1 MTWDPWPLRHLVLR
15 TPRLVLR
22 PDDDAGLFELAE
34 EARLGVH
41 PPELMPF
48 VTAWTDDSP
57 ENRALST
64 VRWHWEKRAALRPE
78 SWSVQFLVRF
88 EGRVVGV
95 QCLGAGEFAVT
106 RQVET
111 GSWLGLRHQGQGIGT
126 EMRAAVLLFAFDHLG
141 ATRAR
146 SAAFVDNPASR
157 RVSEKLG
164 YRCDGI
170 DVYARRGERT
180 EDIRLLVEPG
190 TIRRPGWVLRVDGL
204 DACRSMLG
212 LTAEV
217 GSSSGA
223 D

>member
-1 MTWDPWPLRHLVLR
+1 MSADPWPLRHLVLR

-34 EARLGVH
+34 EARLGIH
-41 PPELMPF
+41 PPEYMPF
-48 VTAWTDDSP
+48 VTPWTDDSP

-64 VRWHWEKRAALRPE
+64 VRWHWEKRAALRPQ
-78 SWSVQFLVRF
+78 SWALQFLVRF
-88 EGRVVGV
+88 RGRVVGM
-95 QCLGAGEFAVT
+95 QSLGAGEFAVT

-146 SAAFVDNPASR
+146 SAAFFDNLASL

-164 YRCDGI
+164 YRTDGSETI
-170 DVYARRGERT
+170 VRRGVAT
-180 EDIRLLVEPG
+180 DDVRLLLAPDAF
-190 TIRRPGWVLRVDGL
+190 RRPDWELRADGVAECL
-204 DACRSMLG
+204 PML
-212 LTAEV
+212 EV
-217 GSSSGA
+217 SPG
-223 D
+223 